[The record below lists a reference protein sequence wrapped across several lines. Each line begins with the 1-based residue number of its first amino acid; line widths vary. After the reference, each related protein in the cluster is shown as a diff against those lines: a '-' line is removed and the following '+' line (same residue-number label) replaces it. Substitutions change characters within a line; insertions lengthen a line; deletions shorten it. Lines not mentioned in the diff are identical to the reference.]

1 MAIAKYS
8 REYKVNMGNYEH
20 VVFGLDIMANTDEP
34 DYQGLSTAEL
44 TSLLKAQ
51 VEDALKDD
59 IVAAHEDTEKDDSFI
74 HLHPFNQ

>member
-8 REYKVNMGNYEH
+8 KEYKVNMGNYEH
-20 VVFGLDIMANTDEP
+20 IVFGLDIMANTDEP
-34 DYQGLSTAEL
+34 DYKGLTTAEL

-59 IVAAHEDTEKDDSFI
+59 IIAAHEDTEKDDSFI
-74 HLHPFNQ
+74 HLHPANQ